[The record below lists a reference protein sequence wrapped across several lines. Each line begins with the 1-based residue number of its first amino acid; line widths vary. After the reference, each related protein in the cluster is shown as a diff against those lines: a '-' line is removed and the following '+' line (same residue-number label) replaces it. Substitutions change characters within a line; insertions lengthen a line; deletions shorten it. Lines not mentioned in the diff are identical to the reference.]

1 MRNLDE
7 ISTLERNIL
16 NVLNDAVSPMRQSEI
31 KNVLIKIEKGKDVET
46 EILGRNIFDKVQKKR
61 RGIEQITLK
70 NISNAMNDLENRG
83 FTVSTD
89 NDNGTKIYMITNE
102 GRNQ

>member
-1 MRNLDE
+1 MRYLDE

-31 KNVLIKIEKGKDVET
+31 RNVLIKIEKGKNVKT

-61 RGIEQITLK
+61 RRIEQTTLK
-70 NISNAMNDLENRG
+70 NISNAMNNLENRG

-89 NDNGTKIYMITNE
+89 DDNGTKIYMVTNE

>member
-1 MRNLDE
+1 MRYLDK

-31 KNVLIKIEKGKDVET
+31 RNVLIKIEKGKDVKT

-61 RGIEQITLK
+61 RRIEQTTLK

-83 FTVSTD
+83 FAVSTD
-89 NDNGTKIYMITNE
+89 NDNGTKIYMVTNE
-102 GRNQ
+102 GRSQ